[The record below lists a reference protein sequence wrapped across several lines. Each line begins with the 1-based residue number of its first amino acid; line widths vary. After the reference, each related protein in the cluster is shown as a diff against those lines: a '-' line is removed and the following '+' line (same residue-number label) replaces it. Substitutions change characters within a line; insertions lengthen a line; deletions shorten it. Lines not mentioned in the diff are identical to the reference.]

1 MKTKICESFFIIML
15 IGGFFTSVVSLAED
29 INAVKARM
37 ENRLPIIVE
46 LKSKGIVGEDNMGY
60 VQFVGGK
67 REKEDAVQAENQDRR
82 KVYESIAKKEGAS
95 VEQVGQRRAIQIAN
109 KAKKGDWL
117 QNQNG
122 KWYQK

>member
-29 INAVKARM
+29 INAVKAQM
-37 ENRLPIIVE
+37 ENRLPTIVE

-60 VQFVGGK
+60 LQFVGGK
-67 REKEDAVQAENQDRR
+67 REKEDVVQAENQDRK
-82 KVYESIAKKEGAS
+82 KVYASIAKKEGAS
-95 VEQVGQRRAIQIAN
+95 AEQVGHRRAVQIAN
-109 KAKKGDWL
+109 KAKRGDWL
-117 QNQNG
+117 QDQNG